1 MTGRHH
7 SEQIYP
13 GLYLLGSLA
22 YSENRYCLILVSIFT
37 QHMYLL
43 AKCFHGKE
51 ILFYNG
57 QVYI

>member
-7 SEQIYP
+7 SEQICP
-13 GLYLLGSLA
+13 DLYLLGSLA
-22 YSENRYCLILVSIFT
+22 YSENRYCLILVSMLT
-37 QHMYLL
+37 QYMYLL

-57 QVYI
+57 